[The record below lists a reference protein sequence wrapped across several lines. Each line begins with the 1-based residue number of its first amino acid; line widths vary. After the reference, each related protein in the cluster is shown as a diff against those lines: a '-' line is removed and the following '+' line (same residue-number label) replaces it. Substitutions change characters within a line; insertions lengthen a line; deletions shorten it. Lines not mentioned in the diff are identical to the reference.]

1 MELEA
6 PQKVA
11 EQTYRVNISVEANI
25 TVEYTS
31 GETGTHTTP
40 PDTTDEIQAFLR
52 VLGPIYEDYSKRW
65 FHMDMSVFA
74 FLRRLVHH
82 WDFAQQEPYTGS
94 TLPVQVRQVWCPDHL
109 EVLPRTIQ
117 LHWRLVGVSYE
128 TERAS
133 GLNGGGV
140 AAQAQAQ
147 APLEEVSLESVMDGT
162 GPATTPGFPE
172 MDLRISGVREVALR
186 KVREARLRA
195 AVAKW
200 HANELMVRYY
210 ERYGTTELL
219 DGDSVLSSDD
229 EQPPENKK

>member
-11 EQTYRVNISVEANI
+11 DQTYRVNISVESNI
-25 TVEYTS
+25 TVQYTS
-31 GETGTHTTP
+31 RETGTHTTP
-40 PDTTDEIQAFLR
+40 PETADEIQAFLR
-52 VLGPIYEDYSKRW
+52 ILGPIYEGYSKRW
-65 FHMDMSVFA
+65 FHTDMAIFA

-82 WDFAQQEPYTGS
+82 WDFANQEPYTGS
-94 TLPVQVRQVWCPDHL
+94 ALPVQVRQVWCPDHL
-109 EVLPRTIQ
+109 QILPRSIQ
-117 LHWRLVGVSYE
+117 LHWTLVNVSYE

-133 GLNGGGV
+133 GP
-140 AAQAQAQ
+140 AAAA
-147 APLEEVSLESVMDGT
+147 APALPLEEVSLDSVMDG
-162 GPATTPGFPE
+162 PSMAITPGFPE
-172 MDLRISGVREVALR
+172 VDLHIGGARELALR